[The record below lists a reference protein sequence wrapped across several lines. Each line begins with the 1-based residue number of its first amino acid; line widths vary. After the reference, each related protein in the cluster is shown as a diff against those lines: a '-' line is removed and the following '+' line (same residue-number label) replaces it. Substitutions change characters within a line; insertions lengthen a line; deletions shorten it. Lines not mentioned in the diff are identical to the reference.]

1 MRYVTK
7 NQLLF
12 LLPALVV
19 LITIIVFP
27 LAYNI
32 YLSVSDWN
40 FRMRGSVPEFAGASN
55 FLTAFSDERFYNSLS
70 KSFYLMIALP
80 IELIFGLG
88 LALLLQEEFRGRR
101 LISSIILVP
110 LGLSD
115 AVVGLIWGLVL
126 VPTYGPFD
134 LFMRT
139 LGLWQLFG
147 YSKPISPTVEFP
159 MQSIVL
165 ADVWQWT
172 PFFFLTLLA
181 AIAALPGE
189 PFEAARVDGA
199 STSQQIRRLTIPMLK
214 PAIGVTLL
222 IRLMDIFKS
231 FGIPYVLTRGGPGF
245 DSEVTSLYIFNQA
258 LQFLNSTYACA
269 LTLIVIV
276 IVSVALT
283 LFVRLYGFEFR

>member
-1 MRYVTK
+1 MKYSTK

-12 LLPALVV
+12 ILPILLV
-19 LITIIVFP
+19 LIAIIIFP

-32 YLSVSDWN
+32 YLSVSNWN
-40 FRMRGSVPEFAGASN
+40 FRMRNSVPEFAGVSN
-55 FLTAFSDERFYNSLS
+55 FLAAFSDARFYNSLS
-70 KSFYLMIALP
+70 KSLYLITELP
-80 IELIFGLG
+80 LELLFGLG

-101 LISSIILVP
+101 VISSLILVP
-110 LGLSD
+110 LALSD
-115 AVVGLIWGLVL
+115 AVVGLVWGLVL

-139 LGLWQLFG
+139 FGLWQVFG
-147 YSKPISPTVEFP
+147 YAEPISPIIQYP
-159 MQSIVL
+159 MASIIL

-181 AIAALPGE
+181 AISALPGE

-199 STSQQIRRLTIPMLK
+199 SSLQQIRRLTIPMLK

-258 LQFLNSTYACA
+258 LQFLNLTYSAA
-269 LTLIVIV
+269 LTLIFIV
-276 IVSVALT
+276 IVSVVLT
-283 LFVRLYGFEFR
+283 LFVWIYGFKF